1 MDAILP
7 QVILELFT
15 TFKVVH
21 NAKLRG
27 DKNNEK
33 YSYKKMKG
41 VQKDMINI
49 IIGMVVFLLFILII
63 AALLKSLVKI

>member
-1 MDAILP
+1 MDTILP
-7 QVILELFT
+7 QLILKLFA

-21 NAKLRG
+21 NAKLRSNE
-27 DKNNEK
+27 NNVK
-33 YSYKKMKG
+33 YGYKKMKG

-49 IIGMVVFLLFILII
+49 IIGMAVFLLFILII